1 MAECERIENYPD
13 MAGIVLA
20 SLWALQPPTADEALG
35 FIRDLAPVSIAMH
48 QGLGCVLI
56 QKVGPPETF
65 VSASK
70 RAGIGN
76 NLVELWE
83 DQPYFILN
91 VEENREKR
99 RRILSWALTM
109 TDPTEALELLDL
121 DTVAIENAEEEFRTL
136 DRELFARQAE
146 EGDLQAGF
154 KRMLQEMEPGTVWE
168 SG

>member
-109 TDPTEALELLDL
+109 TDPTEALELLDETGL
-121 DTVAIENAEEEFRTL
+121 DLPYDPSTARGEPRGL
-136 DRELFARQAE
+136 REYLLRKLHE
-146 EGDLQAGF
+146 VD
-154 KRMLQEMEPGTVWE
+154 
-168 SG
+168 